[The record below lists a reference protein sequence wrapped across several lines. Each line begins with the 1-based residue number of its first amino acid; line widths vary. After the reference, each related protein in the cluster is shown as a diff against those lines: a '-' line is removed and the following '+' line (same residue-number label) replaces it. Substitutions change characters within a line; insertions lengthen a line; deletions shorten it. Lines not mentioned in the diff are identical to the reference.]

1 MTQPGIRAGTIT
13 ADFLTP
19 THRISAQ
26 MVLRGRVLGDV
37 LNDVR
42 TSFILLKAVFLS
54 RLDEPAHILKS
65 FGDAILSKNH
75 IMMVIVNVGVEMAL
89 KAVPPPYGSRKAYRV
104 FATIPG
110 FEIEGIIEFVGRPD
124 LHALLV
130 TNVERFIPIMNARAV
145 MSKQPQTNFEGELI
159 FVNRDF
165 VGLFSLGGEVSQG

>member
-1 MTQPGIRAGTIT
+1 MTQPGIRTGTIT
-13 ADFLTP
+13 VDFLTP

-42 TSFILLKAVFLS
+42 TSFVPLEAVFLS
-54 RLDEPAHILKS
+54 RLDEPARILKS
-65 FGDAILSKNH
+65 FGAAILSKNH
-75 IMMVIVNVGVEMAL
+75 ITMAIVNVGIEMAL
-89 KAVPPPYGSRKAYRV
+89 KAVSPAYGSRKAYGV

-110 FEIEGIIEFVGRPD
+110 FEIEGTIEFTGRPD

-130 TNVERFIPIMNARAV
+130 TNVERFIPIMNAKAV
-145 MSKQPQTNFEGELI
+145 MSDRPGMSFAGELI

-165 VGLFSLGGEVSQG
+165 IGLLSLSGEVAQG

>member
-1 MTQPGIRAGTIT
+1 MTQTGIRTGTIT
-13 ADFLTP
+13 VDFLTP

-42 TSFILLKAVFLS
+42 TSFIPLETVFLS
-54 RLDEPAHILKS
+54 RLEEPARILKS
-65 FGDAILSKNH
+65 FGAAILSKNH
-75 IMMVIVNVGVEMAL
+75 ITMAIVNVGVEMAL
-89 KAVPPPYGSRKAYRV
+89 KTVSPAYGSRKVYGV

-110 FEIEGIIEFVGRPD
+110 FEIEGTIEFVGRPD

-130 TNVERFIPIMNARAV
+130 TNVERFIPIMNAKAV
-145 MSKQPQTNFEGELI
+145 MSERPEMNFAGELI

-165 VGLFSLGGEVSQG
+165 IGLLSLSGEVAQG